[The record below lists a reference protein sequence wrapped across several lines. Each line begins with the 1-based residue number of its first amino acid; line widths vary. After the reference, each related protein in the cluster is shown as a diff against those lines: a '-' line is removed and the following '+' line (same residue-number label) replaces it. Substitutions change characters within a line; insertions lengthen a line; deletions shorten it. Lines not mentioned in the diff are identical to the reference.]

1 MQVISFK
8 NTGLLKRGVWL
19 SAATLAAYSATPSV
33 LNGELWRRPV
43 LSLVPLCVVI
53 GFFGYLLR
61 KTAFHRI
68 ADRVV
73 DCVDYLEV
81 RLGRTDEVV
90 SLSNIS
96 NADVSTHLGL
106 HWITVRLRKPT
117 RLGDRIDFLPQA
129 SLWGNLSAVQQV
141 ALRLTSRARL
151 AGGGD
156 S

>member
-19 SAATLAAYSATPSV
+19 SAVTLAAYSATPSV
-33 LNGELWRRPV
+33 LTGDLWRRPV
-43 LSLVPLCVVI
+43 LSLVPMCVVI
-53 GFFGYLLR
+53 GFFLYLLR

-81 RLGRTDEVV
+81 RLGRADEVI
-90 SLSNIS
+90 SFSNITT
-96 NADVSTHLGL
+96 AEVSTHLGL
-106 HWITVRLRKPT
+106 HWITVRLRTPA

-129 SLWGNLSAVQQV
+129 SLWGNLSAVEQV
-141 ALRLTSRARL
+141 AIRLASRARL

-156 S
+156 A

>member
-33 LNGELWRRPV
+33 LNGDLWRRPV
-43 LSLVPLCVVI
+43 LSLIPLCIVI
-53 GFFGYLLR
+53 AFFVYLLR

-81 RLGRTDEVV
+81 RMGRADDVI
-90 SLSNIS
+90 SFSNIS
-96 NADVSTHLGL
+96 A
-106 HWITVRLRKPT
+106 
-117 RLGDRIDFLPQA
+117 A
-129 SLWGNLSAVQQV
+129 
-141 ALRLTSRARL
+141 
-151 AGGGD
+151 
-156 S
+156 